1 MQRLPIVLSA
11 ATATAALALL
21 SACSNGGSQRATPT
35 VSGTWPIAGQSNHV
49 IDPANKFSKFL
60 LVSDTN
66 QNAVFLFKNKT
77 FKNVDKI
84 TDGMSSPDGDWV
96 DRHGNLYVADRA
108 GNNVEEYK
116 PGSTSPT
123 FTYNDGMG
131 GPIRVST
138 DSSGNVFEADEARM
152 VINEYAQK
160 SNSAMFTCS
169 PGGLV
174 DGVAV
179 NHSGDV
185 FVAFNAGG
193 SGPGSIA
200 EYKGGLSGCK
210 ETVLAPTLTFAAGM
224 AFDKKSNLLVC
235 DELAGKVDV
244 IAPPYTSI
252 TGTIGSGFQ
261 TPFEVTINK
270 SNKQAYVADW
280 AQDQVQVLHYPSG
293 TNITTLGVSDGLIE
307 PTGAVDGKNFVP

>member
-1 MQRLPIVLSA
+1 MSRTLIALNA
-11 ATATAALALL
+11 ATATIAVL
-21 SACSNGGSQRATPT
+21 SACS
-35 VSGTWPIAGQSNHV
+35 SGTSQGAIGALSVTLPIAGQPTHDV
-49 IDPANKFSKFL
+49 DPANKFSTFL

-66 QNAVFLFKNKT
+66 QNAVFMLKNKT
-77 FKNVDKI
+77 FKNVGKI

-108 GNNVEEYK
+108 GNNVVEYK

-123 FTYNDGMG
+123 FTYNDNMG
-131 GPIRVST
+131 GPIRVAV

-152 VINEYAQK
+152 IVNEYAQK
-160 SNSAMFTCS
+160 INSVMFTCS

-179 NHSGDV
+179 DHSGDV
-185 FVAFNAGG
+185 FVAFNASG

-224 AFDKKSNLLVC
+224 AFDKKGNLLAC

-252 TGTIGSGFQ
+252 TGTLGSGYQ
-261 TPFEVTINK
+261 TPFEVSINK

-280 AQDQVQVLHYPSG
+280 AQDQVQVLRYPSG
-293 TNITTLGVSDGLIE
+293 TNIKTLGVSDGLIE